1 LPATVLTQ
9 ARISHALV
17 SAAREIA
24 AAEAA
29 TRAPSNRTEPKR
41 DVVCQLGSMWCM
53 E

>member
-41 DVVCQLGSMWCM
+41 DVVCQLGSM
-53 E
+53 